1 MNIKFRKIVEQK
13 LQQKDEKGRVY
24 KTKKIFENGYVE
36 EKEINPA
43 EVTSFSLDKNM
54 RMIGVN
60 KDRYMLTLKSWKET
74 KNELQKLGIL
84 QKFNLSQKI

>member
-13 LQQKDEKGRVY
+13 LQYKDEDGKVY
-24 KTKKIFENGYVE
+24 KTKRLFENGFVE

-43 EVTSFSLDKNM
+43 EITSFSLDKDV

-60 KDRYMLTLKSWKET
+60 KDRYMLTLESWKET
-74 KNELQKLGIL
+74 KKELQNLGLL

>member
-13 LQQKDEKGRVY
+13 LQYKDEDGKVY
-24 KTKKIFENGYVE
+24 KSKKCFENGFVE
-36 EKEINPA
+36 EKEINPS
-43 EVTSFSLDKNM
+43 EITSFSLDKNM

-84 QKFNLSQKI
+84 QKFDLSQKI

>member
-1 MNIKFRKIVEQK
+1 MNIKFRKIVEQN
-13 LQQKDEKGRVY
+13 LQYKDEDGKVY
-24 KTKKIFENGYVE
+24 KTKKQFENGFVE

-60 KDRYMLTLKSWKET
+60 KDRYILTLKSWKEV
-74 KNELQKLGIL
+74 KNELQNLGLL

>member
-13 LQQKDEKGRVY
+13 LQYKDEDGKTY
-24 KTKKIFENGYVE
+24 KTKKLFENGFVE

-43 EVTSFSLDKNM
+43 EITSFSLDKNV

-74 KNELQKLGIL
+74 KNELQNLGLL